1 MKAET
6 WGALYKQGQQVGAT
20 AFITTEKDAINLGQ
34 LADQLRPLY
43 VVSVRMEFAQDS
55 SEAIER
61 ICEAMGRHNEMRVR
75 E

>member
-1 MKAET
+1 
-6 WGALYKQGQQVGAT
+6 
-20 AFITTEKDAINLGQ
+20 
-34 LADQLRPLY
+34 

-61 ICEAMGRHNEMRVR
+61 IGEAMGRHNEMRVR